1 MITEQE
7 LVARAKT
14 GDSAAF
20 EQLLVQN
27 QNRVFSLAFRMVGDR
42 EDAADLAQEAF
53 LKAWTGL
60 PAFQGNSSFATWVY
74 RLTTNVCIDFL
85 RKQQHRRSIQPVAA
99 PEDAESWTEPADV
112 SQDPQ
117 HRLEERERSQ
127 ALDRGLQAL
136 PAHHRQVLVMREMGG
151 LSYQEIAQTL
161 ELDLGTVKS
170 RIARARSALRKHLLA
185 EGNLFHVPP
194 SKPSENESRR

>member
-7 LVARAKT
+7 LVARAGA
-14 GDSAAF
+14 GDQSAF

-27 QNRVFSLAFRMVGDR
+27 QDRVFSLALRMVGSR

-60 PAFQGNSSFATWVY
+60 PSFQGDSSFSTWIY
-74 RLTTNVCIDFL
+74 RLTTNVCIDFI
-85 RKQQHRRSIQPVAA
+85 RKQQRRRDIQTVASL
-99 PEDAESWTEPADV
+99 EDEENWTEPADV

-117 HRLEERERSQ
+117 HRLEEQERSE
-127 ALDRGLQAL
+127 ALDRGLRSL
-136 PAHHRQVLVMREMGG
+136 PDHHRQVLVMREMGG

-170 RIARARSALRKHLLA
+170 RIARGRNALRKFLLA
-185 EGNLFHVPP
+185 EGNLFRAPP
-194 SKPSENESRR
+194 SKLSEKE